1 MRTSSL
7 IAAAVLSCGLAFAG
21 HSENVVYTDGNLAG
35 INPQTSAVLDLS
47 QDKAM
52 KLRVGR
58 TDVSV
63 PYASITGTNAPAA
76 EPAVA
81 KSGKKGAKPVQVV
94 TVQFNSAQGE
104 ARTM

>member
-47 QDKAM
+47 QDKDRAALHSLLA
-52 KLRVGR
+52 KADLLVHNVAPSKRHGFGL
-58 TDVSV
+58 
-63 PYASITGTNAPAA
+63 ASERLAVDFPQLVIAA
-76 EPAVA
+76 I
-81 KSGKKGAKPVQVV
+81 SGSELS
-94 TVQFNSAQGE
+94 F
-104 ARTM
+104 R